1 MQVFSACGIKD
12 LRLLFCA
19 ERLDKINSVCWF
31 QCRKYHK
38 SWWNGA
44 DERHISVDLLCGTT
58 AAKLHNSVD
67 LLCATTA
74 TELHNSVDLLCG
86 RTAAKLHNSVDLLC
100 GTMAAEQNKPV
111 WCKREESHTF
121 SKDGDEPCLIQSKIL
136 PTAVDRPSA
145 IFQLFSTMNDGR
157 LSHLTK
163 R

>member
-1 MQVFSACGIKD
+1 MLKWNCYLQVLSACGIKE

-19 ERLDKINSVCWF
+19 ERWDTINLVCWF

-58 AAKLHNSVD
+58 AAKLHNSV
-67 LLCATTA
+67 
-74 TELHNSVDLLCG
+74 N
-86 RTAAKLHNSVDLLC
+86 LLC
-100 GTMAAEQNKPV
+100 GTTAAEQNNPV
-111 WCKREESHTF
+111 WCKREESQTF
-121 SKDGDEPCLIQSKIL
+121 SKDSDEPCLIQSKIL
-136 PTAVDRPSA
+136 LSVFNLPTSVDRPSA